1 MKDLTKTV
9 SKKSQMLQVPDVN
22 YLPEPSQSKLIMQ
35 VL

>member
-9 SKKSQMLQVPDVN
+9 PEKSQMLQVPDVN
-22 YLPEPSQSKLIMQ
+22 YLPEPSQPKSIMQ